1 MILKKCFKTILIV
14 VISLI
19 IIFIHKKYDFKMS
32 FISVGQG
39 DGITIENN
47 NQIISIDGGST
58 SNNNLS
64 EYILTPNL
72 KARQIN
78 TINHAFITHAD
89 SDHTNGII
97 DIINNDDVKVE
108 NMYLPI
114 FAKENIKYKNI
125 IDTCNDNNV
134 NIYYLKNGDNIKL
147 NDIEIFVLN
156 PIENDEF
163 EKKDINEQS
172 LAFILNYKN
181 LKTMFTGDIGKTAE
195 SKILKNTDIDMDV
208 DILKVAHHGSR
219 NSSLEEFIERIKP
232 EISIVSSGKN
242 NQYNH
247 PHKETIDTLNKYNSK
262 IIMTKSSGEI
272 DIILENDELEIYEFM
287 TKK

>member
-1 MILKKCFKTILIV
+1 
-14 VISLI
+14 
-19 IIFIHKKYDFKMS
+19 MS

-58 SNNNLS
+58 SNSNLS

-97 DIINNDDVKVE
+97 GIINNDDVQVE

-114 FAKENIKYKNI
+114 FAKENLKYKNI

-172 LAFILNYKN
+172 LVFILNYKN

-219 NSSLEEFIERIKP
+219 NSSLEEFIEIIKP

-287 TKK
+287 IKK